1 MHSLRTCLVVL
12 TVLRSCLSVYVC
24 GSLSLL
30 RPHPCIHSA
39 VKGLGE
45 ENNTEECTSGWMEKL
60 KQQQREKEIVEKRWE
75 PHLYSTEGHCRLYY
89 YCIHTNRDIYN
100 V

>member
-1 MHSLRTCLVVL
+1 
-12 TVLRSCLSVYVC
+12 VC

-45 ENNTEECTSGWMEKL
+45 KSNTEESTSEWMEKL
-60 KQQQREKEIVEKRWE
+60 KQQQREKEIAENKVGTSFVQHRGS
-75 PHLYSTEGHCRLYY
+75 L
-89 YCIHTNRDIYN
+89 
-100 V
+100 

>member
-1 MHSLRTCLVVL
+1 M
-12 TVLRSCLSVYVC
+12 C

-45 ENNTEECTSGWMEKL
+45 ESDSEESTSEWMEKL
-60 KQQQREKEIVEKRWE
+60 KWQQCEKEIAEKKVGTQHRG
-75 PHLYSTEGHCRLYY
+75 S
-89 YCIHTNRDIYN
+89 
-100 V
+100 